1 MLLPPHPM
9 YCRSYICHP
18 PAEPSGQGEMPVLPQ
33 MHFSGSFFSHY
44 VQVSSADWSSF
55 FLPGFTVHRNA
66 QHPSQ
71 VFRKNLC
78 LIITPF
84 STSRPVQRDRHD
96 HIRVP
101 SPDFFL
107 KIFHEFLT
115 VQFPVSSLIV
125 VFELIDRLIH
135 RSFMVP

>member
-1 MLLPPHPM
+1 MRVLL
-9 YCRSYICHP
+9 YV
-18 PAEPSGQGEMPVLPQ
+18 AAAV
-33 MHFSGSFFSHY
+33 FSLIMSKFLLWTGLL
-44 VQVSSADWSSF
+44 SSCQA
-55 FLPGFTVHRNA
+55 FTVHRNA

-84 STSRPVQRDRHD
+84 STSRPVQRDRYD

>member
-1 MLLPPHPM
+1 MLLPPHPV

-18 PAEPSGQGEMPVLPQ
+18 PAAPSGQGEMPVLPQ

-55 FLPGFTVHRNA
+55 FLPGFYCPLECTATFPGFLQESV
-66 QHPSQ
+66 PDY
-71 VFRKNLC
+71 
-78 LIITPF
+78 TPF
-84 STSRPVQRDRHD
+84 STSRPVQRDRYD

-135 RSFMVP
+135 RSFMIP

>member
-1 MLLPPHPM
+1 MSTRLSVVMIAKNAADLL
-9 YCRSYICHP
+9 
-18 PAEPSGQGEMPVLPQ
+18 
-33 MHFSGSFFSHY
+33 
-44 VQVSSADWSSF
+44 AD
-55 FLPGFTVHRNA
+55 
-66 QHPSQ
+66 
-71 VFRKNLC
+71 C
-78 LIITPF
+78 LGIITPF
-84 STSRPVQRDRHD
+84 STSRPVQRDRYD